1 MLKTYLHGDKHITPC
16 WKDSTVEKNFN
27 QFYCLIMI
35 LGYKRNSKLQNMK
48 KIIETAPDT
57 HSQFH
62 RNMAEFSDCVPPAL
76 KYVSRFHFT
85 LGHFEFPLYPKIIIK
100 Q

>member
-1 MLKTYLHGDKHITPC
+1 MHIYMVINTSLHVGRIAQWKKISTNSTTY
-16 WKDSTVEKNFN
+16 
-27 QFYCLIMI
+27 LIMI
-35 LGYKRNSKLQNMK
+35 LRYKRNSKLQNMK

-76 KYVSRFHFT
+76 QYVSRFHFT
-85 LGHFEFPLYPKIIIK
+85 FDQFEFPLYPKTIIK